1 MKKVVTLLGMGMLF
15 TLASNAQAQFGGWGG
30 WGYPGYASATSGTQA
45 AGVGISEVI
54 RARGQYA
61 KDIGQA
67 RILDAQA
74 QSAESDARLQHV
86 QDYFAMRKV
95 NQDYMKQQEAERY
108 HPTSQVL
115 HRIATDQLPPRLANS
130 KLDPNTGKITWPE
143 LLTTPE
149 FASDREKLEALF
161 SDRALSGGGL
171 GTENH
176 IMIEREA
183 KNMLE
188 KLKSHIQD
196 VDAGDYLTC
205 RNFIESLSFESRF
218 AVN

>member
-1 MKKVVTLLGMGMLF
+1 MKSIVTLLGFGMVLV
-15 TLASNAQAQFGGWGG
+15 TASSAQAQFGGWGG
-30 WGYPGYASATSGTQA
+30 FAYPGYASATSGTQA

-61 KDIGQA
+61 QDIGQA

-74 QSAESDARLQHV
+74 TAAESDAKLRHV

-108 HPTSQVL
+108 HPTSQAL
-115 HRIATDQLPPRLANS
+115 HRFATDQLPPRPTNRQ
-130 KLDPNTGKITWPE
+130 LDPSTGKITWPE
-143 LLTTPE
+143 LLNAPE
-149 FASDREKLEALF
+149 YSEDRQKLDALF

-171 GTENH
+171 GTQNH
-176 IMIEREA
+176 VMIEKQA
-183 KNMLE
+183 KDMLD
-188 KLKSHIQD
+188 KLKSHIRD
-196 VDAGDYLTC
+196 MDTGDYLAC

-218 AVN
+218 ALN